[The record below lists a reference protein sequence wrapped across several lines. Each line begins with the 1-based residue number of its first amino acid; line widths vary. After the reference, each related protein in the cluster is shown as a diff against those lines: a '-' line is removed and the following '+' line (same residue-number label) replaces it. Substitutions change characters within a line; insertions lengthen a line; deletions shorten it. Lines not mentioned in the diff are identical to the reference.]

1 MIWTAAALCL
11 LFHCIL
17 ADGRRS
23 AAAKVDELYSEAWT
37 LRSRLGANASDYKLA
52 ASMLLEAA
60 GLTVHDIKDP
70 ESIPHNFTG
79 HRGTLRELAKALE
92 RGQGVPCNLPLSLR
106 LFRRAAEL
114 GDPEAHG
121 EMGTRFSYG
130 LQDES
135 SVTTNQLIGFSKFD
149 LPQALLHFSFGA
161 FGNDTAS
168 QMALGYRHMS
178 GQGVPP
184 NCRTAVSYY
193 NAAAEHVIELGRM
206 PGTLPYIE
214 KVRLSVRSLHGLR
227 SAKEQQWL
235 QFYQYSA
242 DMGDVDAQAALGQLF
257 NYGAHGLERDHQQ
270 ALHYFRQAAEAGD
283 AGAMSHLGHM
293 YANGFGV
300 EKDNSTALKWFKSA
314 AAKNHPNGH
323 YGLGYMYLA
332 GYGVKKE
339 LKIAAEH
346 FRKAAEMNHA
356 EAQFHFGVMH
366 LEGWVPQSRGMSPH
380 QALQLFQ
387 AAAQNGHLLAMYNL
401 AMMYLSGT
409 GIEQPNCRLA
419 LSLLKQVAEKG
430 PWCQVLQEGHDAFAN
445 HDPSAALLSYLRAAQ
460 MGLELGQSNAA
471 WMLEHGWGPGSEK
484 DNILL
489 ALQLYRG
496 AAEQDNKEALLSIG
510 DIHYYGRGVEKDWRH
525 AAAVYRQASDKRNA
539 RAAFNL
545 GFMHQYGA
553 GLPQDLHLA
562 KRFYDLAHD
571 YEPDAYYAAK
581 LTVLCLSVHSWWTK
595 VRPYIP
601 VTFRSPVDGLFTLR
615 HADAPSIPTPWW
627 SGRRSESVSVSGE
640 GGIMKGI
647 MEVMDIDA
655 VGDFFQDLFGVYDKD
670 EVGELVETLVLGVLV
685 VVFMVVFRR
694 RHQTRGNPQDR
705 NTAIPRR
712 GNGADIAPAATGAD
726 QATGQPQASAVV
738 GGSAQPDRPSQA
750 VEQQAVDAQT
760 SRAAPGVTTTASM
773 SLPHTEYHAAHDQ
786 GPAPSTGSEA
796 VAGGQRSAE

>member
-1 MIWTAAALCL
+1 MKPLFRMIWTAVAFCL
-11 LFHCIL
+11 LFRCTL
-17 ADGRRS
+17 ADGRRP
-23 AAAKVDELYSEAWT
+23 AAAKVEELYSEAWT

-60 GLTVHDIKDP
+60 GLTIRDIKEP

-79 HRGTLRELAKALE
+79 HRGALRELAKALE

-135 SVTTNQLIGFSKFD
+135 SATTNQLIGFSMSD

-178 GQGVPP
+178 GQGVPQ

-193 NAAAEHVIELGRM
+193 NAAAERVIELGRM
-206 PGTLPYIE
+206 PGTLPYVE
-214 KVRLSVRSLHGLR
+214 KVRLSARSLHGLR

-270 ALHYFRQAAEAGD
+270 ALHYFRQAADAGD

-332 GYGVKKE
+332 GYGVKKD

-346 FRKAAEMNHA
+346 FRKDMEP
-356 EAQFHFGVMH
+356 ESEDGC
-366 LEGWVPQSRGMSPH
+366 RG
-380 QALQLFQ
+380 
-387 AAAQNGHLLAMYNL
+387 
-401 AMMYLSGT
+401 
-409 GIEQPNCRLA
+409 
-419 LSLLKQVAEKG
+419 
-430 PWCQVLQEGHDAFAN
+430 
-445 HDPSAALLSYLRAAQ
+445 
-460 MGLELGQSNAA
+460 
-471 WMLEHGWGPGSEK
+471 
-484 DNILL
+484 
-489 ALQLYRG
+489 
-496 AAEQDNKEALLSIG
+496 
-510 DIHYYGRGVEKDWRH
+510 
-525 AAAVYRQASDKRNA
+525 RN
-539 RAAFNL
+539 
-545 GFMHQYGA
+545 
-553 GLPQDLHLA
+553 
-562 KRFYDLAHD
+562 
-571 YEPDAYYAAK
+571 
-581 LTVLCLSVHSWWTK
+581 S
-595 VRPYIP
+595 
-601 VTFRSPVDGLFTLR
+601 
-615 HADAPSIPTPWW
+615 
-627 SGRRSESVSVSGE
+627 
-640 GGIMKGI
+640 
-647 MEVMDIDA
+647 EVMDIDA

-694 RHQTRGNPQDR
+694 RHQTRGNPQV
-705 NTAIPRR
+705 
-712 GNGADIAPAATGAD
+712 GALCTEAGVSCPSVLSMSTCTVKNAA
-726 QATGQPQASAVV
+726 QAAREVRLSASLLETLPYQDVV
-738 GGSAQPDRPSQA
+738 MELVRPLEPPELIRQ
-750 VEQQAVDAQT
+750 VVNHKQVLWKGHQHN
-760 SRAAPGVTTTASM
+760 RAAPHRVWNNRQWMAQALKVHLGSPPPHRCLCHTQRIMQPRARNLNLPLGLRRCLLPGNMVGYARFTA
-773 SLPHTEYHAAHDQ
+773 Q
-786 GPAPSTGSEA
+786 CPAFM
-796 VAGGQRSAE
+796 